1 MADAIASAVFGML
14 FDYSTEA
21 LFIVDRTTGCVVS
34 ANVRVADLLARDVD
48 MIIGLRIDDIGL
60 DKSRDLTQPGHY
72 EDVALR
78 RDDEYPVYV
87 TLFVAHIDLPP
98 DQSFAAYTARDM
110 TDRRG
115 LERELVAKHSALFQ
129 AYADLERAYAQLH
142 DTKQELEN
150 RNREI
155 AMLAWRAAVGEL
167 VAGIAHH
174 LNNPVGALSST
185 LRRMNSVVGRVE
197 GEPKVELLRLLE
209 RVGQIATRIESNVN
223 AIVQASR
230 SASATDGSRGRLE
243 LPHEIAHVLTSFSDK
258 LDDIP
263 TKESP

>member
-21 LFIVDRTTGCVVS
+21 LFIVDRTTACVVS

-48 MIIGLRIDDIGL
+48 MVIGSSFADIGL
-60 DKSRDLTQPGHY
+60 DKGRDLTQPGHY

-78 RDDEYPVYV
+78 RDDDYPVYV
-87 TLFVAHIDLPP
+87 TLFVAHIDLAPG
-98 DQSFAAYTARDM
+98 QSFAAYTARDM

-129 AYADLERAYAQLH
+129 AYADLERAYAALH

-174 LNNPVGALSST
+174 LNNPVGALAST
-185 LRRMNSVVGRVE
+185 LRRMGTIVNRID
-197 GEPKVELLRLLE
+197 GEPKADLQRLLE
-209 RVGQIATRIESNVN
+209 RVAQIATRIESNVS

-230 SASATDGSRGRLE
+230 SATATESARGRLE
-243 LPHEIAHVLTSFSDK
+243 LPHEIAHVLTSFSDR

-263 TKESP
+263 TKETP